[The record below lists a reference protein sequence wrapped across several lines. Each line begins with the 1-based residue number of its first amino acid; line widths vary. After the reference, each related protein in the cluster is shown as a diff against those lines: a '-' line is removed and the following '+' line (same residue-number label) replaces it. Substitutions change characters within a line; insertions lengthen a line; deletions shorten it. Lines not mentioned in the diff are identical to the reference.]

1 MFNSIEEKNND
12 KFASTNGNNISNRK
26 DDHIREASA
35 QFNSQVNFFEDCKPV
50 HRTLNNV
57 NANTIDLSTDV
68 FDLHLDFPI
77 FINAMT
83 GGSDL
88 ALEVN
93 RKLAILARECGL
105 AMASGSLSSAI
116 KKPETIKSYTVIR
129 EENPNG
135 IILANVGAEQSLENT
150 NKIIDIISADALQIH
165 LNAPQELVM
174 PEGDR
179 DFSNYSENLK
189 HLIDNINIP
198 VIVKEV
204 GFGMSRDT
212 ISKLIKLG
220 SKNIDISGSGGTN
233 FIKIEN
239 SRRTSQEFS
248 YLDDFGIDTLAS
260 LLEAQQ
266 YIDQVNIIASGGIKS
281 PYDAFKCFA
290 LGAKAVGAS
299 AFFLNQ
305 VNTYPIEVAIENV
318 NLFKEEL
325 KIIFAIYSCANLK
338 DAQNVSLVISGR
350 AREWA
355 EARGIEYKNLARRD
369 MSLLQFF

>member
-1 MFNSIEEKNND
+1 MFNPNEVNHNCNN
-12 KFASTNGNNISNRK
+12 ATNDIKIKSNRK
-26 DDHIREASA
+26 NDHIHEANA
-35 QFNSQVNFFEDCKPV
+35 QFNPQAVAFENCKPV
-50 HRTLNNV
+50 HRTLNNI
-57 NANTIDLSTDV
+57 NADKVDLSTSI
-68 FDLHLDFPI
+68 FGSKFDFPV

-88 ALEVN
+88 AFEIN
-93 RKLAILARECGL
+93 RKLAILSRECGL

-116 KKPETIKSYTVIR
+116 KNPETIKSFTIIR

-135 IILANVGAEQSLENT
+135 FIIANVGAEQTLENT
-150 NKIIDIISADALQIH
+150 QKIINIISADALQIH
-165 LNAPQELVM
+165 LNAPQELIM

-179 DFSNYSENLK
+179 DFSNYINNLK
-189 HLIDNINIP
+189 HLISNINIP

-212 ISKLIKLG
+212 ISQLIKLG
-220 SKNIDISGSGGTN
+220 AKNIDISGSGGTN

-248 YLDDFGIDTLAS
+248 YLDDFGIDTLCS

-266 YIDQVNIIASGGIKS
+266 YTDQVNIIASGGIKS
-281 PYDAFKCFA
+281 PYDAFKSFA
-290 LGAKAVGAS
+290 LGAKVVGAS

-305 VNTYPIEVAIENV
+305 VKQYPIDVVIDNV

-325 KIIFAIYSCANLK
+325 KTIFAIYNCANLE
-338 DAQNVSLVISGR
+338 DAQNVSLVISGK

-355 EARGIEYKNLARRD
+355 ETRGLEYKNLALRD
-369 MSLLQFF
+369 M

>member
-1 MFNSIEEKNND
+1 MFNPIEEKNKN
-12 KFASTNGNNISNRK
+12 KFTSTNINNAFNRK
-26 DDHIREASA
+26 DDHIREANA
-35 QFNSQVNFFEDCKPV
+35 QFNSQVSSFDDCKPV

-116 KKPETIKSYTVIR
+116 KKPETIKSFSIIR
-129 EENPNG
+129 EENPDG
-135 IILANVGAEQSLENT
+135 IILANVGAEQDLENVK
-150 NKIIDIISADALQIH
+150 NLIDIISADALQIH
-165 LNAPQELVM
+165 LNAPQELIM

-198 VIVKEV
+198 LIVKEV

-212 ISKLIKLG
+212 ILKLIKLG
-220 SKNIDISGSGGTN
+220 AKNIDISGSGGTN

-248 YLDDFGIDTLAS
+248 YLNDFGIDTLCS

-266 YIDQVNIIASGGIKS
+266 YVDQVNIIASGGIKT
-281 PYDAFKCFA
+281 PHDAFKCFA

-325 KIIFAIYSCANLK
+325 KTIFAIYSCANLK
-338 DAQNVSLVISGR
+338 DAQNVSLVISGKT
-350 AREWA
+350 REWA
-355 EARGIEYKNLARRD
+355 EARGIEYKDLARRD
-369 MSLLQFF
+369 MSLLKFF